1 MKCEWVKLCPD
12 QAIIDRISQRHGIS
26 GILARILANNGIVED
41 VEIEEYLYPERTG
54 FYDPFLMQ
62 DVDKVVDYL
71 IKIRQKKEP
80 IVIYG
85 DYDVD
90 GVTSTALV
98 YSILHQLG
106 WKVNYYIPSRLEE
119 GYGLSQA
126 AIIDLFNKKNR
137 NIITVDCGISS
148 FKEVD
153 YANFLNF
160 KVIITDHHE
169 VQEKLPNALAV
180 VNPKRRDDRY
190 PDKGLAGVGVAFKVM
205 DALLR
210 RLGNPIDIM
219 EYLDLVTLG
228 TVADIVPLKG
238 ENRVIVRKGMRLIAE
253 TKRIGLKKLME
264 ISGINVEQIMTQDI
278 GFKIA
283 PRLNAVGRLESAY
296 AALKLLLSQDEAEGM
311 EIARYLSSQNEKRQF
326 IENQIYQDAETMLKN
341 DRDLQEAPVIVL
353 WKEDWHPGVIGIV
366 SSRLSAKFYKPT
378 LLLSLDYKDGVARG
392 SGRSIEQVNIM
403 DLLSRANVK
412 GLEYGG
418 HPMAAGFTLP
428 AQELTVFREQIF
440 EAYRA
445 LYKEEVFTSKIYLDA
460 ELPIDEINESL
471 LDSLEILKPFG
482 QCNHEPAFLIKNA
495 SVDRLKIL
503 GNHSQHIRLI
513 LKQGSRFLDCIGF
526 NLSERLEEFR
536 YIRPNLLKADCV
548 GNLKAFWHFGSK
560 QIQFSIK
567 DIHFYL
573 DPAVKEVE
581 RTAKALFSISKKNE
595 PTSAEPGSENLETLH
610 ADMRQRLFS
619 KYPLLQK
626 AFSDQSRYAI
636 FASPKTQDAVLS
648 LKCLNAISKGQRL
661 LLVTP
666 SASFSVFRSQVF
678 KQFDIFPTVS
688 NVVLELSSSSSACT
702 IVTIPYLIA
711 HYEELKRDFHEFVF
725 LDIEYLFHEKMEA
738 RPVLRQLADLLRTKT
753 PPFTYVG
760 SFLLPEK
767 KAALTTFFPLSGL
780 LTEPMKS
787 TRIRLVDRRGIAD
800 PLSYIQQ
807 QVKNGEFVCV
817 SVQKP
822 ERTVG
827 LTKEFG
833 KMLSEHFHNGEV
845 VFYNQQLKPF
855 QKSKIEDL
863 VMENKARLLIT
874 TPDFSSH
881 LKFPANA
888 NLCIL
893 DPLKNPLEVLTV
905 SNAVGTQ
912 KSNAILHLLYDTK
925 PTQGHS
931 ADRKHRLEK
940 MILSVLKLASSEHRT
955 PWEKV
960 RDLFVSKGETTRFE
974 AFSLRTFVE
983 EIAPAGKYDN
993 LSERE
998 KGLFKSLQTHPDFIE
1013 FKWEWFIT
1021 DIYERA
1027 FYSYDARKIVELFDL
1042 PYLPLV

>member
-12 QAIIDRISQRHGIS
+12 QALIDQISRRHGITS
-26 GILARILANNGIVED
+26 ILARVLVNNGIVEGD
-41 VEIEEYLYPERTG
+41 EIEEYLYPDRTE
-54 FYDPFLMQ
+54 FYDPFLLQ

-71 IKIRQKKEP
+71 IKIRDKKES

-90 GVTSTALV
+90 GVTSTAMV

-106 WKVNYYIPSRLEE
+106 WKVSYYIPSRLEE
-119 GYGLSQA
+119 GYGLSQT
-126 AIIDLFNKKNR
+126 AIIDLFNKKVR

-180 VNPKRRDDRY
+180 VNPKRQDDCY

-210 RLGNPIDIM
+210 RLGNPVDIM

-238 ENRVIVRKGMRLIAE
+238 ENRVIVRKGMRNIAD

-296 AALKLLLSQDEAEGM
+296 AALKLLLSDDEAEGM

-341 DRDLQEAPVIVL
+341 DRNLQEAPVIVL

-378 LLLSLDYKDGVARG
+378 LLMSLDYKDGVARG

-403 DLLSRANVK
+403 DLLARANVK
-412 GLEYGG
+412 DLEYGG

-428 AQELTVFREQIF
+428 APELPVFREHIF

-445 LYKEEVFTSKIYLDA
+445 LYGEEVFTSKIYLDA
-460 ELPIDEINESL
+460 ELPIEEINESL
-471 LDSLEILKPFG
+471 LNSLEILKPFG
-482 QCNHEPAFLIKNA
+482 QCNHEPAFLIRNA
-495 SVDRLKIL
+495 SVDRMKIL

-513 LKQGSRFLDCIGF
+513 LKQGNHFLDCIGF

-560 QIQFSIK
+560 QIQFSLK
-567 DIHFYL
+567 DIHFYI
-573 DPAVKEVE
+573 DPALKEEE
-581 RTAKALFSISKKNE
+581 RASRINPGLSK
-595 PTSAEPGSENLETLH
+595 TSESAPAEAGNGNLEALRN
-610 ADMRQRLFS
+610 DMQQRLFS
-619 KYPLLQK
+619 KYPALQK
-626 AFSDQSRYAI
+626 AFSDQNRYAV
-636 FASPKTQDAVLS
+636 FASSKMQDSVLA
-648 LKCLNAISKGQRL
+648 LKCLNAASKGQRL
-661 LLVTP
+661 LLITP
-666 SASFSVFRSQVF
+666 SASFSTFRSQVF
-678 KQFDIFPTVS
+678 KRFDILPTLS
-688 NVVLELSSSSSACT
+688 NTVLDISSPKSICA

-711 HYEELKRDFHEFVF
+711 NFEALKKDFQEFVF

-738 RPVLRQLADLLRTKT
+738 GAFLNQLANLLRTDT
-753 PPFTYVG
+753 PSFTLVG

-767 KAALTTFFPLSGL
+767 KEALKSVFPLNGL

-787 TRIRLVDRRGIAD
+787 AKIRLVDRRGIED
-800 PLSYIQQ
+800 PLGYIQQ
-807 QVKNGEFVCV
+807 LVKNGEFVCV

-822 ERTVG
+822 DRTVG

-855 QKSKIEDL
+855 QKAKIEDL
-863 VMENKARLLIT
+863 VLENKVRLLIT

-881 LKFPANA
+881 LKFPVNA

-893 DPLKNPLEVLTV
+893 EPLKNPLEVLTM
-905 SNAVGTQ
+905 SNAMGAQ
-912 KSNAILHLLYDTK
+912 KSNAILHLLYDPK
-925 PTQGHS
+925 SAKGYP
-931 ADRKHRLEK
+931 ADRKSGLEK
-940 MILSVLKLASSEHRT
+940 MMLSVIKLASSEKISS
-955 PWEKV
+955 WENI
-960 RDLFVSKGETTRFE
+960 RDRFFVKGETTRFE
-974 AFSLRTFVE
+974 SFGLRAFVE
-983 EIAPAGKYDN
+983 GIAPAGMDEN
-993 LSERE
+993 LDERE
-998 KGLFKSLQTHPDFIE
+998 KHLFKALQSLPDFEE
-1013 FKWEWFIT
+1013 FKWEWVMT

-1027 FYSYDARKIVELFDL
+1027 FYSYEARKIIELFDL

>member
-26 GILARILANNGIVED
+26 GILARILANNGSVED

-326 IENQIYQDAETMLKN
+326 IENQIYQDAETMLKD

-353 WKEDWHPGVIGIV
+353 WKEDWHPGVIAV
-366 SSRLSAKFYKPT
+366 SYTHL
-378 LLLSLDYKDGVARG
+378 
-392 SGRSIEQVNIM
+392 
-403 DLLSRANVK
+403 
-412 GLEYGG
+412 
-418 HPMAAGFTLP
+418 TLP
-428 AQELTVFREQIF
+428 TI
-440 EAYRA
+440 
-445 LYKEEVFTSKIYLDA
+445 
-460 ELPIDEINESL
+460 
-471 LDSLEILKPFG
+471 
-482 QCNHEPAFLIKNA
+482 H
-495 SVDRLKIL
+495 SV
-503 GNHSQHIRLI
+503 
-513 LKQGSRFLDCIGF
+513 
-526 NLSERLEEFR
+526 
-536 YIRPNLLKADCV
+536 
-548 GNLKAFWHFGSK
+548 
-560 QIQFSIK
+560 
-567 DIHFYL
+567 
-573 DPAVKEVE
+573 
-581 RTAKALFSISKKNE
+581 
-595 PTSAEPGSENLETLH
+595 
-610 ADMRQRLFS
+610 
-619 KYPLLQK
+619 
-626 AFSDQSRYAI
+626 
-636 FASPKTQDAVLS
+636 
-648 LKCLNAISKGQRL
+648 
-661 LLVTP
+661 
-666 SASFSVFRSQVF
+666 
-678 KQFDIFPTVS
+678 
-688 NVVLELSSSSSACT
+688 
-702 IVTIPYLIA
+702 
-711 HYEELKRDFHEFVF
+711 
-725 LDIEYLFHEKMEA
+725 
-738 RPVLRQLADLLRTKT
+738 
-753 PPFTYVG
+753 
-760 SFLLPEK
+760 
-767 KAALTTFFPLSGL
+767 
-780 LTEPMKS
+780 
-787 TRIRLVDRRGIAD
+787 
-800 PLSYIQQ
+800 
-807 QVKNGEFVCV
+807 
-817 SVQKP
+817 
-822 ERTVG
+822 
-827 LTKEFG
+827 
-833 KMLSEHFHNGEV
+833 
-845 VFYNQQLKPF
+845 
-855 QKSKIEDL
+855 
-863 VMENKARLLIT
+863 
-874 TPDFSSH
+874 
-881 LKFPANA
+881 
-888 NLCIL
+888 
-893 DPLKNPLEVLTV
+893 
-905 SNAVGTQ
+905 
-912 KSNAILHLLYDTK
+912 
-925 PTQGHS
+925 
-931 ADRKHRLEK
+931 
-940 MILSVLKLASSEHRT
+940 
-955 PWEKV
+955 
-960 RDLFVSKGETTRFE
+960 
-974 AFSLRTFVE
+974 
-983 EIAPAGKYDN
+983 
-993 LSERE
+993 
-998 KGLFKSLQTHPDFIE
+998 
-1013 FKWEWFIT
+1013 
-1021 DIYERA
+1021 
-1027 FYSYDARKIVELFDL
+1027 
-1042 PYLPLV
+1042 